1 MALSERA
8 GVQLNTPEPLEALR
22 YRLLREAERGVQCE
36 VSEAEALEFRR
47 LQYGL
52 SRRDFAE
59 ILGIMPSHFS
69 EILSG
74 KRRLPINAVA
84 RAVAIGVPVPPLLQ
98 GRPSSGS
105 KPKGGQHGDAK
116 P

>member
-1 MALSERA
+1 MSLSERA

-36 VSEAEALEFRR
+36 VSETEALEFRR

-69 EILSG
+69 EVVNG

-84 RAVAIGVPVPPLLQ
+84 RAAAIGVPVSAMLQ
-98 GRPSSGS
+98 DRQAGR
-105 KPKGGQHGDAK
+105 KRKGGQHGTE
-116 P
+116 